1 MKEKMKRIISLLF
14 LVCCCSVLFAV
25 PAMAEG
31 LSDDF
36 SVETDT
42 DGDYAEDTTYSV
54 LRGNNLSFGT
64 TTIKKMASN
73 KVGVS
78 GITQCHHVCDKVYL
92 EVYLERKVNGTYST
106 YKSWKFTASN
116 ASNLVKDI
124 KVIVPSGYYYRVG
137 GYHAAK
143 DGSKESTRTLTNGV
157 LVK

>member
-1 MKEKMKRIISLLF
+1 M
-14 LVCCCSVLFAV
+14 
-25 PAMAEG
+25 G
-31 LSDDF
+31 
-36 SVETDT
+36 
-42 DGDYAEDTTYSV
+42 
-54 LRGNNLSFGT
+54 
-64 TTIKKMASN
+64 
-73 KVGVS
+73 
-78 GITQCHHVCDKVYL
+78 
-92 EVYLERKVNGTYST
+92 YST